1 MEMKINILGNAL
13 FSDLDFVKSLAA
25 EPEWKN
31 FKQKIKNEKNIN
43 MESVFFVDQRAS
55 EIIEKIL
62 KLSRGIKNEEDEKDF
77 FQNQIKE
84 FSDNQKIVLHGTLL
98 IRQIIFDFFEQ
109 LKLNITN
116 FLPCDI
122 PQNKI
127 VQYTFAKHL
136 NMIISYPFND
146 ATIIKGR
153 ALKLRRN
160 EKKCKE
166 IESFLKY
173 FFKKN
178 NENLYEAT
186 MDNANEDIKAAFKA
200 QNKEI
205 DDLKCIVDTDR
216 GMKLSKPSTSW
227 KTLKKVLDNCNGVF
241 DGIDKNSVISYK
253 ESYFIYVLLK
263 NFEKVIYEFIPQ
275 ILYSKI
281 IEDILKEE
289 NLNYLKSLRDY
300 YIDEE
305 IIQQSLRDYYIDEK
319 IIQLYKIPE
328 TAMEYVLY
336 EDKKS
341 LISPSDMGYFI
352 NGLDLDYFYYDKD
365 NPDAMKFLLN
375 YGSQEKYIDYIFN
388 SRIGEFRIKK
398 YSFDENTFNKEI
410 EEFFLE
416 KICCEDKI
424 GKSSD
429 FFFKWYQARIK
440 NLEYQYGN
448 TSIDEVSLCYL
459 DAYNCGLYFA
469 GKYTKKFIKE
479 AIEVFLE
486 EYKLTKKT
494 GRVKEIY
501 QYATALGVTMQ
512 LYKQFKDANFE
523 DSAINP
529 YEFFIKMW
537 DYGYDVVDI
546 AKLTGL
552 YYQEVQKILIDNKK
566 FLKRNDE
573 KSIAELGRYISKW
586 ECDEYGIDT
595 FECWD

>member
-1 MEMKINILGNAL
+1 
-13 FSDLDFVKSLAA
+13 
-25 EPEWKN
+25 
-31 FKQKIKNEKNIN
+31 
-43 MESVFFVDQRAS
+43 
-55 EIIEKIL
+55 
-62 KLSRGIKNEEDEKDF
+62 
-77 FQNQIKE
+77 
-84 FSDNQKIVLHGTLL
+84 
-98 IRQIIFDFFEQ
+98 
-109 LKLNITN
+109 
-116 FLPCDI
+116 
-122 PQNKI
+122 
-127 VQYTFAKHL
+127 
-136 NMIISYPFND
+136 
-146 ATIIKGR
+146 
-153 ALKLRRN
+153 
-160 EKKCKE
+160 
-166 IESFLKY
+166 
-173 FFKKN
+173 
-178 NENLYEAT
+178 

-289 NLNYLKSLRDY
+289 NLNYLKSLREY
-300 YIDEE
+300 YNDEE
-305 IIQQSLRDYYIDEK
+305 

-341 LISPSDMGYFI
+341 LISPSDRGYYFPK
-352 NGLDLDYFYYDKD
+352 GFDLDYFYYDKD

-469 GKYTKKFIKE
+469 GKYTKEFIKE

-512 LYKQFKDANFE
+512 LYKQFKDANFN
-523 DSAINP
+523 DPAINP

-537 DYGYDVVDI
+537 DYGYDVVNI

-552 YYQEVQKILIDNKK
+552 YYQEVQKILSDNKK

-573 KSIAELGRYISKW
+573 ESIAELNRYISKW